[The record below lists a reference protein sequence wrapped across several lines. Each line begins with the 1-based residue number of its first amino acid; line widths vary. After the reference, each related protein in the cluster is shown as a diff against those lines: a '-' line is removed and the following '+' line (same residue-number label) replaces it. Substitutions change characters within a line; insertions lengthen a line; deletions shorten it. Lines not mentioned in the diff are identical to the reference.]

1 VREVAMAGSSAR
13 NDPYGAFNFL
23 VVIDGVEVAAFSEA
37 SGLESTVDVIE
48 YRNGSD
54 DTTVRKLPG
63 LTKYTNLVLKRG
75 FTDDRSL
82 WEWHKTVLDGHVDRR
97 SVSVRLLN
105 EAREPTLR
113 FELQNA
119 WPCRWS
125 GPNLD
130 AGRSAVAIE
139 TLEICHEGIE
149 FE

>member
-1 VREVAMAGSSAR
+1 MPGR
-13 NDPYGAFNFL
+13 NDPYGAFGFI
-23 VVIDGVEVAAFSEA
+23 VEIDGVAAGGFSEV

-63 LTKYTNLVLKRG
+63 LKKYTNVVLKRG
-75 FTDDRSL
+75 FTNDHDLWNWYQLILHGQIERRSMVV
-82 WEWHKTVLDGHVDRR
+82 TVLND
-97 SVSVRLLN
+97 S
-105 EAREPTLR
+105 REPALR
-113 FELQNA
+113 FVLRNA

-125 GPNLD
+125 GPELN

-149 FE
+149 FDE